1 MIQIRPYH
9 YSPILLAL
17 SANPGSLVWQD
28 RPFNIG
34 FASLGPR
41 RSLLGLAP
49 TSDPLNEV

>member
-28 RPFNIG
+28 
-34 FASLGPR
+34 
-41 RSLLGLAP
+41 SLLILDLQVL
-49 TSDPLNEV
+49 DPADPPLS